1 MSKLRVVQVAPID
14 GSMEQNNKN
23 IKGTKS
29 SPAKSQDDVTR
40 KSIFTEFAETTT
52 AHGFSNIVLTGALSI
67 KIIWI
72 FVIIGCQTCLVFQVI
87 PLVTTYLN
95 KPVSQTL
102 TMKQFENL
110 TFPVVTICNSNMV
123 KFSMYY
129 NLSFDAN
136 ETSSSEYDSS
146 ETEMETDSEFLATS
160 IRDDTFRKEMA
171 ILALSE
177 GERISKYGHTF
188 DDMVMKCKWKK
199 IYNCKKRKFWR
210 HFWHWRYGNCFSFNT
225 GKIPRQ
231 VTKAGVYEGLSLKI
245 NLQEDEFLSNTESA
259 GLLLHVGEKGR
270 YIDLESDGYNISPGS
285 VYSAIIHQT
294 RMRRVDPFNNLSC
307 IPHYST
313 DLGEF
318 PNGIRDV
325 NKYST
330 ELCFKVCA
338 SEEMIRQCN
347 CTSYTVPS
355 LSSLNIC
362 NSSHET
368 QCANEIQK
376 AVTNKSLTC
385 AKDCRLPC
393 EHMSFTLDIT
403 GSRYSK
409 QALQEADTL
418 SINMNFKNFESLDIE
433 ENVPYKIENL
443 LSDIGGQL
451 GLWSGFSVVTCLE
464 VIFLFV
470 HAFDAFLKKCR
481 LYFKE
486 KNKNEASKK

>member
-23 IKGTKS
+23 IKGTNS

-136 ETSSSEYDSS
+136 ETSSSEYDYS

-199 IYNCKKRKFWR
+199 
-210 HFWHWRYGNCFSFNT
+210 
-225 GKIPRQ
+225 
-231 VTKAGVYEGLSLKI
+231 
-245 NLQEDEFLSNTESA
+245 NLQLQ
-259 GLLLHVGEKGR
+259 K
-270 YIDLESDGYNISPGS
+270 
-285 VYSAIIHQT
+285 
-294 RMRRVDPFNNLSC
+294 
-307 IPHYST
+307 
-313 DLGEF
+313 
-318 PNGIRDV
+318 
-325 NKYST
+325 
-330 ELCFKVCA
+330 
-338 SEEMIRQCN
+338 
-347 CTSYTVPS
+347 
-355 LSSLNIC
+355 
-362 NSSHET
+362 
-368 QCANEIQK
+368 NEIL
-376 AVTNKSLTC
+376 ASL
-385 AKDCRLPC
+385 L
-393 EHMSFTLDIT
+393 
-403 GSRYSK
+403 
-409 QALQEADTL
+409 ALE
-418 SINMNFKNFESLDIE
+418 IWE
-433 ENVPYKIENL
+433 
-443 LSDIGGQL
+443 
-451 GLWSGFSVVTCLE
+451 
-464 VIFLFV
+464 LFFFQ
-470 HAFDAFLKKCR
+470 HW
-481 LYFKE
+481 
-486 KNKNEASKK
+486 